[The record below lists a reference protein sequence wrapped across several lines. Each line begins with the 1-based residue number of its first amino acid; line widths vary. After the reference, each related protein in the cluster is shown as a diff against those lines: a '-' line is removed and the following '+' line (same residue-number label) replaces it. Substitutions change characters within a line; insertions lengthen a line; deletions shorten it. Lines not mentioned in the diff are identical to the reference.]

1 MKMRMTPLAC
11 LLAPLLSACGG
22 GGSDEAPLTAPDYRL
37 TVNLPAAGTLCVNQN
52 QNDNCEPGEPV
63 VSGEAGARQLSASA
77 PGLLTSPLLFLPR
90 EPGALTLTHPAAR
103 LDDQHLTPT
112 PLSTLLQTQVAD
124 GIPPAQALAELLLA
138 LAPLQPDQG
147 LAALVQL
154 EEFNRA
160 LEALA
165 LATRDDA
172 ASLPGLATG
181 ERQRQIWQGLVTLL
195 PELARHFAAS
205 PELLSQQARLAAVL
219 MQQQPRALVT
229 ASGVTTYTDGV
240 DYLLTQEPADHP
252 GQEASLGQAPLRYR
266 KLDDKGQPLADN
278 ADEWECVE
286 DLNTGLIW
294 EKKLDD
300 PDSPRDLHKVF
311 AWEFGNY
318 HPSQAELDYAC
329 PEGEAICSTEQYRQ
343 WLNGQRLC
351 GIGHWRLPTA
361 QELGSLQHY
370 GSLARQDGK
379 RVSLDVRYFP
389 DVGPSS
395 GDFDG
400 SYWTQTLTPSRRL
413 ESVPIAVISPL
424 FLGEDAGTDYPYGV
438 QNENEIN
445 AIQLRLVAEVTR

>member
-1 MKMRMTPLAC
+1 MTMRMTPIVC
-11 LLAPLLSACGG
+11 LLAPLLSACG

-37 TVNLPAAGTLCVNQN
+37 TVSLPAAGTLCINLN
-52 QNDNCEPGEPV
+52 QNDGCEANEPA
-63 VSGEAGARQLSASA
+63 VSGEAGAHSLTRRH
-77 PGLLTSPLLFLPR
+77 PDLLTTPLLFIPADPAALPL
-90 EPGALTLTHPAAR
+90 AHPAAR
-103 LDDQHLTPT
+103 QDNQHLTPS
-112 PLSTLLQTQVAD
+112 PLSTLLQTRISD
-124 GIPPAQALAELLLA
+124 GLPPAQALTDVQLA
-138 LAPLQPDQG
+138 LAPLHPGPD
-147 LAALVQL
+147 LAALAQL
-154 EEFNRA
+154 GDFNRA
-160 LEALA
+160 LAELA
-165 LATRDDA
+165 LTAFDDDA
-172 ASLPGLATG
+172 TLPTFTAS
-181 ERQRQIWQGLVTLL
+181 ERRLQIWQGLVTLL
-195 PELARHFAAS
+195 PELAQHFAAS

-252 GQEASLGQAPLRYR
+252 GQEASLGLAPLRYR
-266 KLDDKGQPLADN
+266 KLDGKGQPLADN

-286 DLNTGLIW
+286 DLNTGLVW
-294 EKKLDD
+294 EKKLAD

-370 GSLARQDGK
+370 GSLARQDGQL
-379 RVSLDVRYFP
+379 VTLDVRYFP

-413 ESVPIAVISPL
+413 ESVPIAVISPQ

>member
-1 MKMRMTPLAC
+1 MTMRMTPIVC
-11 LLAPLLSACGG
+11 LLAPLLSACG

-37 TVNLPAAGTLCVNQN
+37 TVSLPAAGTLCINLN
-52 QNDNCEPGEPV
+52 QNDGCEANEPA
-63 VSGEAGARQLSASA
+63 VSGEAGAHTLTRRH
-77 PGLLTSPLLFLPR
+77 PDLLTTPLLFIPADPAALPL
-90 EPGALTLTHPAAR
+90 AHPAAR
-103 LDDQHLTPT
+103 QDNQHLTPS
-112 PLSTLLQTQVAD
+112 PLSTLLQTRISD
-124 GIPPAQALAELLLA
+124 GLPPAQALTDVLFA
-138 LAPLQPDQG
+138 LAPLHPGPD
-147 LAALVQL
+147 LAALAQL
-154 EEFNRA
+154 GDFNRA
-160 LEALA
+160 LAELA
-165 LATRDDA
+165 LAAFDDEA
-172 ASLPGLATG
+172 TLPAS
-181 ERQRQIWQGLVTLL
+181 ERRQQIWQGLVTLL

-266 KLDDKGQPLADN
+266 KLDGKGQPLADN

-286 DLNTGLIW
+286 DLNTGLVW

-300 PDSPRDLHKVF
+300 PHSPRDLHRVF

-370 GSLARQDGK
+370 GSLARQDGQL
-379 RVSLDVRYFP
+379 VTLDVRYFP

-413 ESVPIAVISPL
+413 ESVPIAVISPQ

>member
-1 MKMRMTPLAC
+1 MTMRMTPIVC

-22 GGSDEAPLTAPDYRL
+22 GESDEAPLTPPDYRL
-37 TVNLPAAGTLCVNQN
+37 TVKLPAAGTLCVNLN
-52 QNDNCEPGEPV
+52 QNDSCEPGEPV

-77 PGLLTSPLLFLPR
+77 PGLLTSPLLFIPR
-90 EPGALTLTHPAAR
+90 DPGALTLTHPAAR
-103 LDDQHLTPT
+103 LDDQRLTPT
-112 PLSTLLQTQVAD
+112 PLSTLLQTRVAD
-124 GIPPAQALAELLLA
+124 GIPPAQALPELLLA
-138 LAPLQPDQG
+138 LAPLQPGQG
-147 LAALVQL
+147 LAALAQL

-160 LEALA
+160 LEALT
-165 LATRDDA
+165 LAARDDA
-172 ASLPGLATG
+172 ASLPALATG
-181 ERQRQIWQGLVTLL
+181 DRQRQIWQGLVTLL

-266 KLDDKGQPLADN
+266 KLDGKGQPLADN

-329 PEGEAICSTEQYRQ
+329 PQGEAICSTEQYRQ
-343 WLNGQRLC
+343 WLNAQRLC

-361 QELGSLQHY
+361 LELGSLQHY
-370 GSLARQDGK
+370 GSLARQDGQL
-379 RVSLDVRYFP
+379 VTLDVRYFP
-389 DVGPSS
+389 DVGT
-395 GDFDG
+395 GLNGFDG
-400 SYWTQTLTPSRRL
+400 YYWSQTLTPSRRL
-413 ESVPIAVISPL
+413 ESAPLSAIAHI
-424 FLGEDAGTDYPYGV
+424 FLGEDAGADYPTPV
-438 QNENEIN
+438 QNSNDAN
-445 AIQLRLVAEVTR
+445 GLQLRLVAEVTR

>member
-1 MKMRMTPLAC
+1 MTMRMTPIVC
-11 LLAPLLSACGG
+11 LLAPLLSACG

-37 TVNLPAAGTLCVNQN
+37 TVSLPAAGTLCINLN
-52 QNDNCEPGEPV
+52 QNDGCEANEPA
-63 VSGEAGARQLSASA
+63 VSGEAGAHTLTRRH
-77 PGLLTSPLLFLPR
+77 PDLLTTPLLFIPADPAALPL
-90 EPGALTLTHPAAR
+90 AHPAAR
-103 LDDQHLTPT
+103 QDNQHLTPS
-112 PLSTLLQTQVAD
+112 PLSTLLQTRISD
-124 GIPPAQALAELLLA
+124 GLPPAQALTDVLLT
-138 LAPLQPDQG
+138 LAPLHPGPD
-147 LAALVQL
+147 LAALAQL
-154 EEFNRA
+154 GDFNRA
-160 LEALA
+160 LAELA
-165 LATRDDA
+165 LAALDDKATLPTFA
-172 ASLPGLATG
+172 AS
-181 ERQRQIWQGLVTLL
+181 ERRLQIWQGLVTLL

-229 ASGVTTYTDGV
+229 AGGVTTYTDGV

-266 KLDDKGQPLADN
+266 KLDGKGQPLADN
-278 ADEWECVE
+278 AYEWECVE
-286 DLNTGLIW
+286 DLNTGLVW
-294 EKKLDD
+294 EKKLAD

-370 GSLARQDGK
+370 GSLARQDGQL
-379 RVSLDVRYFP
+379 VTLDVRYFP

-413 ESVPIAVISPL
+413 ESVPIAVISPQ

>member
-1 MKMRMTPLAC
+1 MTMRMTPIVC
-11 LLAPLLSACGG
+11 LLAPLLSACG

-37 TVNLPAAGTLCVNQN
+37 TVSLPAAGTLCINLN
-52 QNDNCEPGEPV
+52 QNDGCEANEPA
-63 VSGEAGARQLSASA
+63 VSGEAGAHSLTRRH
-77 PGLLTSPLLFLPR
+77 PDLLTTPLLFIPADPAALPL
-90 EPGALTLTHPAAR
+90 AHPAAR
-103 LDDQHLTPT
+103 QDNQHLTPS
-112 PLSTLLQTQVAD
+112 PLSTLLQTRISD
-124 GIPPAQALAELLLA
+124 GLPPAQALTDVLLA
-138 LAPLQPDQG
+138 LAPLHPGPD
-147 LAALVQL
+147 LAALAQL
-154 EEFNRA
+154 GDFNRA
-160 LEALA
+160 LAELA
-165 LATRDDA
+165 LAAFDDEA
-172 ASLPGLATG
+172 TLPTFTAS
-181 ERQRQIWQGLVTLL
+181 ERRLQIWQGLVTLL

-219 MQQQPRALVT
+219 QQQQPRALVT

-252 GQEASLGQAPLRYR
+252 GQEASLDQAPLRYR
-266 KLDDKGQPLADN
+266 KLDGKGQPLADN

-370 GSLARQDGK
+370 GSLARQDGQL
-379 RVSLDVRYFP
+379 VTLDVRYFP

-413 ESVPIAVISPL
+413 ESVPIAVISPQ

>member
-1 MKMRMTPLAC
+1 MTMRMTPIVC
-11 LLAPLLSACGG
+11 LLAPLLSACG

-37 TVNLPAAGTLCVNQN
+37 TVSLPAAGTLCINLN
-52 QNDNCEPGEPV
+52 QNDGCEANEPA
-63 VSGEAGARQLSASA
+63 VSGEAGAHTLTRRH
-77 PGLLTSPLLFLPR
+77 PDLLTTPLLFIPADPAALPL
-90 EPGALTLTHPAAR
+90 AHPAAR
-103 LDDQHLTPT
+103 QDNQHLTPS
-112 PLSTLLQTQVAD
+112 PLSTLLQTRISD
-124 GIPPAQALAELLLA
+124 GLPPAQALTDVLLA
-138 LAPLQPDQG
+138 LAPLHPGPD
-147 LAALVQL
+147 LAALAQL
-154 EEFNRA
+154 GDFNRA
-160 LEALA
+160 LAELA
-165 LATRDDA
+165 LTAFDDEATLPTFA
-172 ASLPGLATG
+172 AS
-181 ERQRQIWQGLVTLL
+181 ERRLQIWQGLVTLL

-266 KLDDKGQPLADN
+266 KLDGKGQPLADN

-286 DLNTGLIW
+286 DLNTGLVW

-370 GSLARQDGK
+370 GSLARQDGQL
-379 RVSLDVRYFP
+379 VTLDVRYFP

-413 ESVPIAVISPL
+413 ESVPIAVISPQ

>member
-37 TVNLPAAGTLCVNQN
+37 TVNLPAAGTLCVNLN

-77 PGLLTSPLLFLPR
+77 PGLLTSPLLFIPR
-90 EPGALTLTHPAAR
+90 EPDALALTHPAAR

-112 PLSTLLQTQVAD
+112 PLSTLLQSRVAD

-138 LAPLQPDQG
+138 LAPLQPGQG

-165 LATRDDA
+165 LTTRDDA

-219 MQQQPRALVT
+219 QQQQPRALVT
-229 ASGVTTYTDGV
+229 AGGVTTYTDGV
-240 DYLLTQEPADHP
+240 D
-252 GQEASLGQAPLRYR
+252 R
-266 KLDDKGQPLADN
+266 
-278 ADEWECVE
+278 
-286 DLNTGLIW
+286 
-294 EKKLDD
+294 
-300 PDSPRDLHKVF
+300 
-311 AWEFGNY
+311 EF
-318 HPSQAELDYAC
+318 
-329 PEGEAICSTEQYRQ
+329 R
-343 WLNGQRLC
+343 
-351 GIGHWRLPTA
+351 
-361 QELGSLQHY
+361 
-370 GSLARQDGK
+370 
-379 RVSLDVRYFP
+379 
-389 DVGPSS
+389 
-395 GDFDG
+395 
-400 SYWTQTLTPSRRL
+400 
-413 ESVPIAVISPL
+413 
-424 FLGEDAGTDYPYGV
+424 
-438 QNENEIN
+438 
-445 AIQLRLVAEVTR
+445 

>member
-1 MKMRMTPLAC
+1 MTMRMTPIVC
-11 LLAPLLSACGG
+11 LLAPLLSACG

-37 TVNLPAAGTLCVNQN
+37 TVSLPAAGTLCINLN
-52 QNDNCEPGEPV
+52 QNDGCEANEPA
-63 VSGEAGARQLSASA
+63 VSGEAGAHSLTRRH
-77 PGLLTSPLLFLPR
+77 PDLLTTPLLFIPADPAALPL
-90 EPGALTLTHPAAR
+90 AHPAAR
-103 LDDQHLTPT
+103 QDNQHLTPS
-112 PLSTLLQTQVAD
+112 PLSTLLQTRISD
-124 GIPPAQALAELLLA
+124 GLPPAQALTDVLLA
-138 LAPLQPDQG
+138 LAPLHPGPD
-147 LAALVQL
+147 LAALAQL
-154 EEFNRA
+154 GDFNRA
-160 LEALA
+160 LAELA
-165 LATRDDA
+165 LAAFDDEATLPTFA
-172 ASLPGLATG
+172 AS
-181 ERQRQIWQGLVTLL
+181 ERRLQIWQGLVTLL

-219 MQQQPRALVT
+219 MQQQPRALMT
-229 ASGVTTYTDGV
+229 AGGVTTYTDGV

-266 KLDDKGQPLADN
+266 KLDGKGQPLADN

-286 DLNTGLIW
+286 DLNTGLVW

-370 GSLARQDGK
+370 GSLARQDGQL
-379 RVSLDVRYFP
+379 VTLDVHYFP

-413 ESVPIAVISPL
+413 ESVPIAVISPQ

>member
-1 MKMRMTPLAC
+1 MTMRMTPIVC
-11 LLAPLLSACGG
+11 LLAPLLSACG

-37 TVNLPAAGTLCVNQN
+37 TVSLPAAGTLCINLN
-52 QNDNCEPGEPV
+52 QNDGCEANEPA
-63 VSGEAGARQLSASA
+63 VSGEAGAHSLTRRH
-77 PGLLTSPLLFLPR
+77 PDLLTTPLLFIPADPAALPL
-90 EPGALTLTHPAAR
+90 AHPAAR
-103 LDDQHLTPT
+103 QDNQHLTPS
-112 PLSTLLQTQVAD
+112 PLSTLLQTRISD
-124 GIPPAQALAELLLA
+124 GLPPAQALTDVLLA
-138 LAPLQPDQG
+138 LAPLHPGPD
-147 LAALVQL
+147 LAALAQL
-154 EEFNRA
+154 GDFNRA
-160 LEALA
+160 LAELA
-165 LATRDDA
+165 LAAFDDEATLPALA
-172 ASLPGLATG
+172 AS
-181 ERQRQIWQGLVTLL
+181 ERRQQIWQGLVTFL

-266 KLDDKGQPLADN
+266 KLDGKGQPLADN

-286 DLNTGLIW
+286 DLNTGLVW

-370 GSLARQDGK
+370 GSLARQDGQL
-379 RVSLDVRYFP
+379 VTLDVRYFP

-413 ESVPIAVISPL
+413 ESVPIAVISPQ

>member
-1 MKMRMTPLAC
+1 MTMRMTPIVC
-11 LLAPLLSACGG
+11 LLAPLLSACG

-37 TVNLPAAGTLCVNQN
+37 TVSLPAAGTLCINLN
-52 QNDNCEPGEPV
+52 QNDGCEANEPA
-63 VSGEAGARQLSASA
+63 VSGEAGAHSLTRRH
-77 PGLLTSPLLFLPR
+77 PDLLTTPLLFIPADPAALPL
-90 EPGALTLTHPAAR
+90 AHPAAR
-103 LDDQHLTPT
+103 QDNQHLTPS
-112 PLSTLLQTQVAD
+112 PLSTLLQTRISD
-124 GIPPAQALAELLLA
+124 GLPPAQALTDVLLA
-138 LAPLQPDQG
+138 LAPLHPGPD
-147 LAALVQL
+147 LAALAQL
-154 EEFNRA
+154 GDFNRA
-160 LEALA
+160 LAELALTALDDEATLPALA
-165 LATRDDA
+165 
-172 ASLPGLATG
+172 AS
-181 ERQRQIWQGLVTLL
+181 ERRQQIWQGLVTLL

-205 PELLSQQARLAAVL
+205 LELLSQQARLAAVL

-266 KLDDKGQPLADN
+266 KLDGKGQPLADN

-286 DLNTGLIW
+286 DLNTGLVW

-370 GSLARQDGK
+370 GSLARQDGQL
-379 RVSLDVRYFP
+379 VTLDVRYFP

-413 ESVPIAVISPL
+413 ESVPIAVISPQ

>member
-1 MKMRMTPLAC
+1 MTPLAC

-37 TVNLPAAGTLCVNQN
+37 TVNLPAAGTLCVNLN

-77 PGLLTSPLLFLPR
+77 PGLLTSPLLFIPR
-90 EPGALTLTHPAAR
+90 EPDALALTHPAAR

-112 PLSTLLQTQVAD
+112 PLSTLLQSRVAD

-138 LAPLQPDQG
+138 LAPLQPGQG

-165 LATRDDA
+165 LTTRDDA

-195 PELARHFAAS
+195 PEFARHFAAS

-229 ASGVTTYTDGV
+229 ASGVTTYTDEV

-266 KLDDKGQPLADN
+266 KLDSKGQPLADN

-329 PEGEAICSTEQYRQ
+329 PEGEAIYSTEQYRQ

-370 GSLARQDGK
+370 GSLARQDGQL
-379 RVSLDVRYFP
+379 VSLDVRYFP

-413 ESVPIAVISPL
+413 ESVPIAVISPQ

>member
-1 MKMRMTPLAC
+1 MTMRMTPIVC
-11 LLAPLLSACGG
+11 LLAPLLSACG

-37 TVNLPAAGTLCVNQN
+37 TVSLPAAGTLCINLN
-52 QNDNCEPGEPV
+52 QNDGCEANEPA
-63 VSGEAGARQLSASA
+63 VSGEAGAHSLTRRH
-77 PGLLTSPLLFLPR
+77 PDLLTTPLLFIPADPAALPL
-90 EPGALTLTHPAAR
+90 AHPAAR
-103 LDDQHLTPT
+103 QDNQHLTPS
-112 PLSTLLQTQVAD
+112 PLSTLLQTRISD
-124 GIPPAQALAELLLA
+124 GLPPAQALTDVLLA
-138 LAPLQPDQG
+138 LAPLHPGPD
-147 LAALVQL
+147 LAALAQL
-154 EEFNRA
+154 GDFNRA
-160 LEALA
+160 LAELA
-165 LATRDDA
+165 LAAFDDEA
-172 ASLPGLATG
+172 TLPAS
-181 ERQRQIWQGLVTLL
+181 ERRLQIWQGLVTLL

-219 MQQQPRALVT
+219 QQQQPRALVT

-266 KLDDKGQPLADN
+266 KLDGKGQPLADN

-286 DLNTGLIW
+286 DLNTGLVW

-370 GSLARQDGK
+370 GSLARQDGQL
-379 RVSLDVRYFP
+379 VTLDVRYFP

-413 ESVPIAVISPL
+413 ESVPIAVISPQ

>member
-1 MKMRMTPLAC
+1 MRMTPIVC
-11 LLAPLLSACGG
+11 LLAPLLSACG

-37 TVNLPAAGTLCVNQN
+37 TVSLPAAGTLCINLN
-52 QNDNCEPGEPV
+52 QNDGCEANEPA
-63 VSGEAGARQLSASA
+63 VSGEAGAHSLTRRH
-77 PGLLTSPLLFLPR
+77 PDLLTTPLLFIPADPAALPL
-90 EPGALTLTHPAAR
+90 AHPAAR
-103 LDDQHLTPT
+103 QDNQHLTPS
-112 PLSTLLQTQVAD
+112 PLSTLLQTRISD
-124 GIPPAQALAELLLA
+124 GLPPAQALTDVLLA
-138 LAPLQPDQG
+138 LAPLHPGPD
-147 LAALVQL
+147 LAALAQL
-154 EEFNRA
+154 GDFNRA
-160 LEALA
+160 LAELA
-165 LATRDDA
+165 LAAFDDEATLPTFA
-172 ASLPGLATG
+172 AS
-181 ERQRQIWQGLVTLL
+181 ERRLQIWQGLVTLL

-229 ASGVTTYTDGV
+229 AGGVTTYTDGV

-252 GQEASLGQAPLRYR
+252 GQEASLDQAPLRYR
-266 KLDDKGQPLADN
+266 KLDGKGQPLADN
-278 ADEWECVE
+278 APNWECVE
-286 DLNTGLIW
+286 DLNTGLVW
-294 EKKLDD
+294 EKKLAD

-370 GSLARQDGK
+370 GSLARQDGQL
-379 RVSLDVRYFP
+379 VTLDVRYFP

-413 ESVPIAVISPL
+413 ESVPIAVISPQ

>member
-1 MKMRMTPLAC
+1 MTMRMTPIVC
-11 LLAPLLSACGG
+11 LLAPLLSACG

-37 TVNLPAAGTLCVNQN
+37 TVSLPAAGTLCINLN
-52 QNDNCEPGEPV
+52 QNDGCEANEPA
-63 VSGEAGARQLSASA
+63 VSGEAGAHTLTRRR
-77 PGLLTSPLLFLPR
+77 PDLLTTPLLFIPADPAALPL
-90 EPGALTLTHPAAR
+90 AHPAVR
-103 LDDQHLTPT
+103 QDNQHLTPS
-112 PLSTLLQTQVAD
+112 PLSTLLQTRISD
-124 GIPPAQALAELLLA
+124 GLPPAQALTDVLFA
-138 LAPLQPDQG
+138 LAPLHPGPD
-147 LAALVQL
+147 LAALAQL
-154 EEFNRA
+154 GDFNRA
-160 LEALA
+160 LAELA
-165 LATRDDA
+165 LAAFDDEA
-172 ASLPGLATG
+172 TLPAS
-181 ERQRQIWQGLVTLL
+181 ERRQQIWQGLVTLL

-240 DYLLTQEPADHP
+240 DYLLTHEPADHP
-252 GQEASLGQAPLRYR
+252 GQEASLDQAPLRYR
-266 KLDDKGQPLADN
+266 KLDGKGQPLADN
-278 ADEWECVE
+278 APNWECVE
-286 DLNTGLIW
+286 DLNTGLVW
-294 EKKLDD
+294 EKKLAD

-370 GSLARQDGK
+370 GSLARQDGQL
-379 RVSLDVRYFP
+379 VTLDVRYFP

-413 ESVPIAVISPL
+413 ESVPIAVISPQ

>member
-37 TVNLPAAGTLCVNQN
+37 TVNLPAAGTLCVNLN

-77 PGLLTSPLLFLPR
+77 PGLLTSPLLFIPR
-90 EPGALTLTHPAAR
+90 EPDALALTHPAAR

-112 PLSTLLQTQVAD
+112 PLSTLLQSRVAD

-138 LAPLQPDQG
+138 LAPLQPGQG

-165 LATRDDA
+165 LTTRDDA

-195 PELARHFAAS
+195 PEFARHFAAS

-266 KLDDKGQPLADN
+266 KLDGKGQPLADN

-329 PEGEAICSTEQYRQ
+329 PQGEAICSTEQYRQ

-361 QELGSLQHY
+361 LELGSLQHY
-370 GSLARQDGK
+370 GSLARQDGQL
-379 RVSLDVRYFP
+379 VSLDVRYFP

-413 ESVPIAVISPL
+413 ESVPIAVISPQ

>member
-1 MKMRMTPLAC
+1 MTMRMTPIVC
-11 LLAPLLSACGG
+11 LLAPLLSACG

-37 TVNLPAAGTLCVNQN
+37 TVSLPAAGTLCINLN
-52 QNDNCEPGEPV
+52 QNDGCEANVPA
-63 VSGEAGARQLSASA
+63 VSGEAGAHSLTRRH
-77 PGLLTSPLLFLPR
+77 PDLLTTPLLFIPADPAALPL
-90 EPGALTLTHPAAR
+90 AHPAAR
-103 LDDQHLTPT
+103 QDNQHLTPS
-112 PLSTLLQTQVAD
+112 PLSTLLQTRISD
-124 GIPPAQALAELLLA
+124 GLPPAQALTDVLLA
-138 LAPLQPDQG
+138 LAPLHPGPD
-147 LAALVQL
+147 LAALAQL
-154 EEFNRA
+154 GDFNRA
-160 LEALA
+160 LAELA
-165 LATRDDA
+165 LAAFDDEATLPTLA
-172 ASLPGLATG
+172 AS
-181 ERQRQIWQGLVTLL
+181 ERRLQIWQGLVTLL

-266 KLDDKGQPLADN
+266 KLDGKGQPLADN

-286 DLNTGLIW
+286 DLNTGLVW

-370 GSLARQDGK
+370 GSLARQDGQL
-379 RVSLDVRYFP
+379 VTLDVRYFP

-413 ESVPIAVISPL
+413 ESVPIAVISPQ

>member
-1 MKMRMTPLAC
+1 MTMRMTPIVC
-11 LLAPLLSACGG
+11 LLAPLLSACG

-37 TVNLPAAGTLCVNQN
+37 TVSLPAAGTLCINLN
-52 QNDNCEPGEPV
+52 QNDGCEANEPA
-63 VSGEAGARQLSASA
+63 VSGEAGAHSLTRRH
-77 PGLLTSPLLFLPR
+77 PDLLTTPLLFIPADPAALPL
-90 EPGALTLTHPAAR
+90 AHPAAR
-103 LDDQHLTPT
+103 QDNQHLTPS
-112 PLSTLLQTQVAD
+112 PLSTLLQTRISD
-124 GIPPAQALAELLLA
+124 GLPPAQALTDVLLA
-138 LAPLQPDQG
+138 LAPLHPGPD
-147 LAALVQL
+147 LAALAQL
-154 EEFNRA
+154 GDFNRA
-160 LEALA
+160 LAELA
-165 LATRDDA
+165 LAAFDDEATLPTLA
-172 ASLPGLATG
+172 AS
-181 ERQRQIWQGLVTLL
+181 ERRLQIWQGLVTLL

-240 DYLLTQEPADHP
+240 DYLLTQEPTDHP

-266 KLDDKGQPLADN
+266 KLDGKGQPLADN

-286 DLNTGLIW
+286 DLNTGLVW

-370 GSLARQDGK
+370 GSLARQDGQL
-379 RVSLDVRYFP
+379 VTLDVRYFP

-413 ESVPIAVISPL
+413 ESVPIAVISPQ

>member
-1 MKMRMTPLAC
+1 MTMRMTPIVC
-11 LLAPLLSACGG
+11 LLAPLLSACG

-37 TVNLPAAGTLCVNQN
+37 TVSLPAAGTLCINLN
-52 QNDNCEPGEPV
+52 QNDGCEANEPA
-63 VSGEAGARQLSASA
+63 VSGEAGAHSLTRRH
-77 PGLLTSPLLFLPR
+77 PDLLTTPLLFIPADPAALPL
-90 EPGALTLTHPAAR
+90 AHPAAR
-103 LDDQHLTPT
+103 QDNQHLTPS
-112 PLSTLLQTQVAD
+112 PLSTLLQTRISD
-124 GIPPAQALAELLLA
+124 GLPPAQALTDVLLA
-138 LAPLQPDQG
+138 LAPLHPGPD
-147 LAALVQL
+147 LAALAQL
-154 EEFNRA
+154 SDFNRA
-160 LEALA
+160 LAELA
-165 LATRDDA
+165 LAAFDDEA
-172 ASLPGLATG
+172 TLPTFTAS
-181 ERQRQIWQGLVTLL
+181 ERRLQIWQGLVTLL

-219 MQQQPRALVT
+219 QQQQPRALVT

-252 GQEASLGQAPLRYR
+252 GQEASLDQAPLRYR
-266 KLDDKGQPLADN
+266 KLDGKGQPLADN

-370 GSLARQDGK
+370 GSLARQDGQL
-379 RVSLDVRYFP
+379 VTLDVRYFP

-413 ESVPIAVISPL
+413 ESVPIAVISPQ

>member
-1 MKMRMTPLAC
+1 MTMRMTPIVC
-11 LLAPLLSACGG
+11 LLAPLLSACG

-37 TVNLPAAGTLCVNQN
+37 TVSLPAAGTLCINLN
-52 QNDNCEPGEPV
+52 QNDGCEANEPA
-63 VSGEAGARQLSASA
+63 VSGEAGAHTLTRRH
-77 PGLLTSPLLFLPR
+77 PDLLTTPLLFIPADPAALPL
-90 EPGALTLTHPAAR
+90 AHPAAR
-103 LDDQHLTPT
+103 QDNQHLTPS
-112 PLSTLLQTQVAD
+112 PLSTLLQTRISD
-124 GIPPAQALAELLLA
+124 GLPPAQALTDVLLA
-138 LAPLQPDQG
+138 LAPLHPGPD
-147 LAALVQL
+147 LAALAKL
-154 EEFNRA
+154 GDFNRA
-160 LEALA
+160 LAELA
-165 LATRDDA
+165 LAAFDDEATLPTFA
-172 ASLPGLATG
+172 ASESRL
-181 ERQRQIWQGLVTLL
+181 QIWQGLVTLL

-205 PELLSQQARLAAVL
+205 PELLSQQAKLAAVL

-240 DYLLTQEPADHP
+240 DYLLTQESADHP

-266 KLDDKGQPLADN
+266 KLDGKGQPLADN

-286 DLNTGLIW
+286 DLNTGLVW

-351 GIGHWRLPTA
+351 GIGHWRQPTA

-370 GSLARQDGK
+370 GSLARQDGQL
-379 RVSLDVRYFP
+379 VTLDVRYFP

-413 ESVPIAVISPL
+413 ESVPIAVISPQ

>member
-1 MKMRMTPLAC
+1 MTPIVC
-11 LLAPLLSACGG
+11 LLAPLLSACG

-37 TVNLPAAGTLCVNQN
+37 TVSLPAAGTLCINLN
-52 QNDNCEPGEPV
+52 QNDGCEANEPA
-63 VSGEAGARQLSASA
+63 VSGEAGAHTLTRRR
-77 PGLLTSPLLFLPR
+77 PDLLTTPLLFIPADPAALPL
-90 EPGALTLTHPAAR
+90 AHPAVR
-103 LDDQHLTPT
+103 QDNQHLTPS
-112 PLSTLLQTQVAD
+112 PLSTLLQTRISD
-124 GIPPAQALAELLLA
+124 GLPPAQALTDVLFA
-138 LAPLQPDQG
+138 LAPLHPGPD
-147 LAALVQL
+147 LAALAQL
-154 EEFNRA
+154 GDFNRA
-160 LEALA
+160 LAELA
-165 LATRDDA
+165 LAAFDDEA
-172 ASLPGLATG
+172 TLPAS
-181 ERQRQIWQGLVTLL
+181 ERRQQIWQGLVTLL

-252 GQEASLGQAPLRYR
+252 GQEASLDQAPLRYR
-266 KLDDKGQPLADN
+266 KLDGKGQPLADN
-278 ADEWECVE
+278 APNWECVE
-286 DLNTGLIW
+286 DLNTGLVW
-294 EKKLDD
+294 EKKLAD

-370 GSLARQDGK
+370 GSLARQDGQL
-379 RVSLDVRYFP
+379 VTLDVRYFP

-413 ESVPIAVISPL
+413 ESVPIAVISPQ

>member
-1 MKMRMTPLAC
+1 MTMRMTPIVC

-22 GGSDEAPLTAPDYRL
+22 GSDEAPLTVPDYRL
-37 TVNLPAAGTLCVNQN
+37 TVSLPAAGTLCINLN
-52 QNDNCEPGEPV
+52 QNDGCEANEPA
-63 VSGEAGARQLSASA
+63 VSGEAGAHTLTRRH
-77 PGLLTSPLLFLPR
+77 PDLLTTPLLFIPADPAALPL
-90 EPGALTLTHPAAR
+90 AHPAAR
-103 LDDQHLTPT
+103 QDNQHLTPS
-112 PLSTLLQTQVAD
+112 PLSTLLQTRISD
-124 GIPPAQALAELLLA
+124 GLPPAQALTDVLLA
-138 LAPLQPDQG
+138 LAPLHPGPD
-147 LAALVQL
+147 LAALAQL
-154 EEFNRA
+154 GDFNRA
-160 LEALA
+160 LAELA
-165 LATRDDA
+165 LAAFDDEATLPAFA
-172 ASLPGLATG
+172 AS
-181 ERQRQIWQGLVTLL
+181 ERRLQIWQGLVTLL

-266 KLDDKGQPLADN
+266 KLDGKGQPLADN

-286 DLNTGLIW
+286 DLNTGLVW

-370 GSLARQDGK
+370 GSLARQDGQL
-379 RVSLDVRYFP
+379 VTLDVRYFP

-413 ESVPIAVISPL
+413 ESVPISVISPQ

>member
-1 MKMRMTPLAC
+1 MTMRMTPIVC
-11 LLAPLLSACGG
+11 LLAPLLSACG

-37 TVNLPAAGTLCVNQN
+37 TVSLPAAGTLCINLN
-52 QNDNCEPGEPV
+52 QNDGCEANEPA
-63 VSGEAGARQLSASA
+63 VSGEAGAHSLTRRH
-77 PGLLTSPLLFLPR
+77 PDLLTTPLLFIPADPAALPL
-90 EPGALTLTHPAAR
+90 AHPAAR
-103 LDDQHLTPT
+103 QDNQHLTPS
-112 PLSTLLQTQVAD
+112 PLSTLLQTRISD
-124 GIPPAQALAELLLA
+124 GLPPAQALTDVLLA
-138 LAPLQPDQG
+138 LAPLHPGPD
-147 LAALVQL
+147 LAALAQL
-154 EEFNRA
+154 SDFNRA
-160 LEALA
+160 LAELA
-165 LATRDDA
+165 LAAFDDEATLPTFA
-172 ASLPGLATG
+172 AS
-181 ERQRQIWQGLVTLL
+181 ERRLQIWQGLVTLL

-266 KLDDKGQPLADN
+266 KLGGKGQPLADN

-286 DLNTGLIW
+286 DLNTGLVW

-370 GSLARQDGK
+370 GSLARQDGQL
-379 RVSLDVRYFP
+379 VTLDVRYFP

-400 SYWTQTLTPSRRL
+400 NYWTQTLTPSRRL
-413 ESVPIAVISPL
+413 ESVPIAVISPQ

>member
-1 MKMRMTPLAC
+1 MTPLAC

-37 TVNLPAAGTLCVNQN
+37 TVNLPAAGTLCVNLN

-90 EPGALTLTHPAAR
+90 EPGDLTLTHPAAR

-112 PLSTLLQTQVAD
+112 PLSTLLQTRVAD
-124 GIPPAQALAELLLA
+124 GIPPTQALAELLFA
-138 LAPLQPDQG
+138 LAPLQPGQG

-165 LATRDDA
+165 LTTRDDA

-266 KLDDKGQPLADN
+266 KLDGKGQPLADN

-300 PDSPRDLHKVF
+300 ADSPRDLHKVF

-329 PEGEAICSTEQYRQ
+329 PQGEAICSTEQYRQ

-370 GSLARQDGK
+370 GSLARQDGQL
-379 RVSLDVRYFP
+379 VSLDVRYFP

-413 ESVPIAVISPL
+413 ESVPIAVISPQ

>member
-1 MKMRMTPLAC
+1 MTMRMTPIVC
-11 LLAPLLSACGG
+11 LLAPLLSACG

-37 TVNLPAAGTLCVNQN
+37 TVSLPAAGTLCINLN
-52 QNDNCEPGEPV
+52 QNDGCEANEPA
-63 VSGEAGARQLSASA
+63 VSGEAGAHTLTRRH
-77 PGLLTSPLLFLPR
+77 PDLLTAPLLFIPADPAALPL
-90 EPGALTLTHPAAR
+90 AHPAAR
-103 LDDQHLTPT
+103 QDNQHLTPS
-112 PLSTLLQTQVAD
+112 PLSTVLQTRISD
-124 GIPPAQALAELLLA
+124 GLPPAQALTDVLLA
-138 LAPLQPDQG
+138 LAPLYPGPD
-147 LAALVQL
+147 LAALAQL
-154 EEFNRA
+154 GDFNRA
-160 LEALA
+160 LAELA
-165 LATRDDA
+165 LAAFDDEA
-172 ASLPGLATG
+172 TLPAFATS
-181 ERQRQIWQGLVTLL
+181 ERRLQIWQGLVTLL
-195 PELARHFAAS
+195 PELAQHFAAS

-229 ASGVTTYTDGV
+229 ASGGTTYTDGV
-240 DYLLTQEPADHP
+240 DYLLTQEPAAHP
-252 GQEASLGQAPLRYR
+252 GQEASLGLAPLRYR
-266 KLDDKGQPLADN
+266 KLDGKGQPLADN

-286 DLNTGLIW
+286 DLNTGLVW

-370 GSLARQDGK
+370 GSLARQDGQL
-379 RVSLDVRYFP
+379 VTLDVRYFP

-413 ESVPIAVISPL
+413 ESVPIAVISPQ
-424 FLGEDAGTDYPYGV
+424 FLGEEAGTDYPYGV

>member
-1 MKMRMTPLAC
+1 MTMRMTPIVC
-11 LLAPLLSACGG
+11 LLAPLLSACG

-37 TVNLPAAGTLCVNQN
+37 TVSLPAAGTLCINLN
-52 QNDNCEPGEPV
+52 QNDGCEANEPA
-63 VSGEAGARQLSASA
+63 VSGEAGAHSLTRRH
-77 PGLLTSPLLFLPR
+77 PDLLTTPLLFIPADPAALPL
-90 EPGALTLTHPAAR
+90 AHPAAR
-103 LDDQHLTPT
+103 QDNQHLTPS
-112 PLSTLLQTQVAD
+112 PLSTLLQTRISD
-124 GIPPAQALAELLLA
+124 GLPPAQALTDVLLA
-138 LAPLQPDQG
+138 LAPLHPGPD
-147 LAALVQL
+147 LAALAQL
-154 EEFNRA
+154 GDFNRA
-160 LEALA
+160 LAELA
-165 LATRDDA
+165 LAAFDDEATLPTFA
-172 ASLPGLATG
+172 AS
-181 ERQRQIWQGLVTLL
+181 ERRLQIWQGLVTLL

-229 ASGVTTYTDGV
+229 AGGVTTYTDGV

-266 KLDDKGQPLADN
+266 KLDGKGQPLADN

-286 DLNTGLIW
+286 DLNTGLVW

-370 GSLARQDGK
+370 GSLARQDGQL
-379 RVSLDVRYFP
+379 VTLDVRYFP

-413 ESVPIAVISPL
+413 ESVPIAVISPQ

>member
-1 MKMRMTPLAC
+1 MTMRMTPIVC
-11 LLAPLLSACGG
+11 LLAPLLSACG

-37 TVNLPAAGTLCVNQN
+37 TVSLPAAGTLCINLN
-52 QNDNCEPGEPV
+52 QNDGCEANEPA
-63 VSGEAGARQLSASA
+63 VSGEAGAHSLTRRH
-77 PGLLTSPLLFLPR
+77 PDLLTTPLLFIPADPAALPL
-90 EPGALTLTHPAAR
+90 AHPAAR
-103 LDDQHLTPT
+103 QDNQHLTPS
-112 PLSTLLQTQVAD
+112 PLSTLLQTRISD
-124 GIPPAQALAELLLA
+124 GLPPAQALTDVLFA
-138 LAPLQPDQG
+138 LAPLHPGPD
-147 LAALVQL
+147 LAALAQL
-154 EEFNRA
+154 GDFNRA
-160 LEALA
+160 LAELA
-165 LATRDDA
+165 LAAFDDEATLPTFA
-172 ASLPGLATG
+172 AS
-181 ERQRQIWQGLVTLL
+181 ERRLQIWQGLVTLL

-229 ASGVTTYTDGV
+229 AGGVTTYTDGV

-266 KLDDKGQPLADN
+266 KLDGKGQPLADN

-286 DLNTGLIW
+286 DLNTGLVW

-370 GSLARQDGK
+370 GSLARQDGQL
-379 RVSLDVRYFP
+379 VTLDVRYFP

-413 ESVPIAVISPL
+413 ESVPIAVISPQ
-424 FLGEDAGTDYPYGV
+424 FLGEDAVTDYPYGV